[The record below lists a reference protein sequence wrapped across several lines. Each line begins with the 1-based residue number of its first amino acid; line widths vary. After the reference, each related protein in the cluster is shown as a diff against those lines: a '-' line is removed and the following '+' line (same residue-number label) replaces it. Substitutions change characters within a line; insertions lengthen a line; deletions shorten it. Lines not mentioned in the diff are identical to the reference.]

1 MTTEFNDDIATRM
14 ETFAAYLDRSGM
26 DHKNYQEE
34 GVKWCLENELRPD
47 PPANVRGGFIA
58 DEMGL
63 GKTIIMIGTFVA
75 NPVLKTLII
84 LPPVLVDQWVA
95 QIYRTTG
102 HTPIVF
108 HGKNKKKYNVEHLK
122 KAVIVISTYNT
133 ISVTDNQYKAKQF
146 SLLHSVKWNRIVF
159 DEGHHLRNSDT
170 SRLFGAR
177 LLRGRIKWLVSGT
190 PIQNKIQDFY
200 NLCQAI
206 GMPPSFY
213 ADKTNLS
220 VIASKFIL
228 KRTKKQVG
236 IILPEVR
243 NNSCNVVWKSTQEK
257 AISEEIHT
265 VLHMVRSNK
274 TTNSAISSILG
285 SQPGAILRAILRARQ
300 SCILPKMIN
309 KMFDTFVQDG
319 EITGYESYKNGL
331 SFSSKLDSVVDTI
344 LTNKGNGCGKL
355 VFCHFREE
363 IDEIHSRLVDGGIA
377 TVACFDGRLAQTL
390 RQNILDDA
398 NEVLILQIQTGCEG
412 LNLQK
417 NYSEIYFVS
426 PHWNPCVEDQ
436 AVARCHRIG
445 QEKEVKVYRFNM
457 DNFSEERNED
467 GILQE
472 TTIEKRVTQ
481 VQDEKRAIA
490 NSVINENE

>member
-1 MTTEFNDDIATRM
+1 MTTQLNDDIAARM
-14 ETFAAYLDRSGM
+14 QTFAAYLDRSGM

-159 DEGHHLRNSDT
+159 DEGHHLRNSNT

-213 ADKTNLS
+213 ADKDNLS
-220 VIASKFIL
+220 VIARNFIL

-236 IILPEVR
+236 IILPEVQ
-243 NNSCNVVWKSTQEK
+243 NNSCNVVWKSAQEK

-265 VLHMVRSNK
+265 VLHMVRNNK
-274 TTNSAISSILG
+274 STRNVAISSILG

-300 SCILPKMIN
+300 SCILPKMMN

-319 EITGYESYKNGL
+319 ELDSYESYKDGL

-344 LTNKGNGCGKL
+344 LANKGNGCGKL

-363 IDEIHSRLVDGGIA
+363 IDEISRRLVDGGIDNI
-377 TVACFDGRLAQTL
+377 ACFDGRVTQTA
-390 RQNILDDA
+390 RQTILDAA

-417 NYSEIYFVS
+417 HYSEIYFVS

-457 DNFSEERNED
+457 DKFSEERNEE
-467 GILQE
+467 GVLQE
-472 TTIEKRVTQ
+472 TTIETRVTK

-490 NSVINENE
+490 NSVITE